1 MVGPPRR
8 RILACGVVLLAML
21 AGCDRGAH
29 PPRQIDAADR
39 PIDGLIV
46 LPAPRDIAIPPLL
59 AQDGSP
65 FGHHALRGKWSFVF
79 FGYAS
84 CPDICPLTMATLRDA
99 ERELA
104 DNRFQAVFVSVD
116 PERDSLESIRAYLMA
131 FSPRFVGVSGE
142 EGELRRFG
150 LELAAGFMRTPAP
163 DGVPADRYLVDHS
176 GHVAIVSP
184 EGRFVAILKD
194 PRRSEHVVEAFATL
208 AGRA

>member
-1 MVGPPRR
+1 MPCCLRR
-8 RILACGVVLLAML
+8 WE
-21 AGCDRGAH
+21 
-29 PPRQIDAADR
+29 AATARVPVEAVRSDY
-39 PIDGLIV
+39 GLIV
-46 LPAPRDIAIPPLL
+46 LPEPREIAIPQLL
-59 AQDGSP
+59 AHDGAA
-65 FGHHALRGKWSFVF
+65 FAHDALRGKWSFVF

-104 DNRFQAVFVSVD
+104 DDRFQAVFVSVD
-116 PERDSLESIRAYLMA
+116 PERDTLEAIQAYLAA

-142 EGELRRFG
+142 EDELRRFG

-176 GHVAIVSP
+176 GHVAIVDP
-184 EGRFVAILKD
+184 GGRFVAILKD
-194 PRRSEHVVEAFATL
+194 PRRGEYVVEAFRTL

>member
-1 MVGPPRR
+1 MVAPRKR
-8 RILACGVVLLAML
+8 RMLACGAVLLAAL
-21 AGCDRGAH
+21 GGCDRESAV
-29 PPRQIDAADR
+29 PVEAVRSDY
-39 PIDGLIV
+39 GLIV
-46 LPAPRDIAIPPLL
+46 LPEPREIAIPPLL
-59 AQDGSP
+59 AQDGAA
-65 FGHHALRGKWSFVF
+65 FAHDALRGKWSFVF

-104 DNRFQAVFVSVD
+104 DERFQAVFVSVD
-116 PERDSLESIRAYLMA
+116 PERDTREAIGAYLAA
-131 FSPRFVGVSGE
+131 FSPRFVGVTGQE
-142 EGELRRFG
+142 HELRRFG

-176 GHVAIVSP
+176 GHVAIVDP

-194 PRRSEHVVEAFATL
+194 PRRGEYVVEAFRTL

>member
-1 MVGPPRR
+1 MVTPRTR
-8 RILACGVVLLAML
+8 RILACGVVSLVALG
-21 AGCDRGAH
+21 GCDRG
-29 PPRQIDAADR
+29 DAVPAEAIRSDF
-39 PIDGLIV
+39 GLIV

-59 AQDGSP
+59 AQDGGP
-65 FGHHALRGKWSFVF
+65 FGHDALRGKWSFVF

-104 DNRFQAVFVSVD
+104 DDRFQAVFVSVD
-116 PERDSLESIRAYLMA
+116 PERDSLESIRAYLTA
-131 FSPRFVGVSGE
+131 FSPRFVGVTGE
-142 EGELRRFG
+142 EDELRRFG

-194 PRRSEHVVEAFATL
+194 PRRGAYVVEAFRTL